1 LSSPSSGIRVGG
13 KPSALFY
20 LKSLRGG
27 AVWQL
32 IGPITRR
39 SQVRIL
45 SPLLNTKQ
53 TRRKYMAVITIKI
66 KDEGNEVVV
75 ESSGDNQEVKTKAQR
90 LAEILMKLAKFYVE
104 EK

>member
-1 LSSPSSGIRVGG
+1 
-13 KPSALFY
+13 
-20 LKSLRGG
+20 
-27 AVWQL
+27 
-32 IGPITRR
+32 
-39 SQVRIL
+39 
-45 SPLLNTKQ
+45 
-53 TRRKYMAVITIKI
+53 MAVITIKI